1 MNTPPY
7 TQRIAN
13 RPTNSAMTTTPSTSD
28 IFQEALQQL
37 LAGEALAPFCDW
49 FATTMAA
56 ALQQSHPVGPDDASG
71 ALRYQRHV
79 ARQLWGGVPVPSN
92 RWRARGVPKVD
103 RNAPCHCGS
112 GRKFKQCCAEFEHMP
127 LPLGADDL
135 LVMALDA
142 ARPEM
147 LLPEKLR
154 QVPAQALGEVA
165 MSWNQEGQAEKTAAL
180 LGPLFTDPSSLDE
193 RHELALDALMDAL
206 QTLGQERQRR
216 DLMERMAQHSDKV
229 LATTARAR
237 LVSVLADQGE
247 LERSWKLFHETSRF
261 SPNDPQLWTLELTL
275 LLSQG
280 REEEARLRAPLLAA
294 RARKVGLDDL
304 AGALLR
310 MAQEGLG
317 AVADFLD
324 EDIDTPEDLDW
335 IALANA
341 TPASVDTELLRS
353 LYRVDRFPL
362 EDSPDATVSA
372 VSIRPVKKLADL
384 NLRWRRRFLVGKPD
398 LTWLDGDV
406 DTLMESLPEAL
417 AFLQKNPSAWLSAEV
432 LDDLLLGAYALC
444 DHDSP
449 RQVLAA
455 AQRVADHALAVL
467 RALVGNG
474 QFHWIEHDNRPML
487 RCLALAVELC
497 HLTDDMDRGLALMQW
512 GLALNPNDNHG
523 WRAQVAPM
531 LVEKGQHQAAL
542 DLMARYPDDLPPSE
556 HVRAVALFGLGR
568 RDEAEAVL
576 RRAHQAHPVYL
587 NMLLPEAMDPPPE
600 EPGPGIRLG
609 GTTSAWYH
617 RLEWRPMWVRVG
629 ALAWA
634 RGLNLPDPPPKAP
647 KAPTK
652 PPAKKS
658 ARATRPVLG
667 SFGKREEA
675 RLRKTCSDYP
685 RLHGLLT
692 AVAWSPQMLM
702 PSNWLPLVMEL
713 HDRMPNSRTEA
724 TANKALN
731 DTLDAT
737 MKLYNHVNQHVLDSL
752 SDQQPPLGQTLNNVV
767 DGDNTA
773 CAWAAG
779 FLIGCET
786 TLAAWARSGHKVT
799 GQTGAFGRL
808 RALAARAPLRNGQPP
823 MLLDNGSPLLQAI
836 EESTPARV
844 ELEKTLKELWPT
856 VLAHRLQRG

>member
-1 MNTPPY
+1 MKK
-7 TQRIAN
+7 
-13 RPTNSAMTTTPSTSD
+13 TPSTSD
-28 IFQEALQQL
+28 IFQEALKRL
-37 LAGEALAPFCDW
+37 LAGDALAPFCDW
-49 FATTMAA
+49 FAPNMVA
-56 ALQQSHPVGPDDASG
+56 ALQQSHPVGPDDAPG

-79 ARQLWGGVPVPSN
+79 ARQLWGSVPLPSN
-92 RWRARGVPKVD
+92 RWRARGVPKVE

-112 GRKFKQCCAEFEHMP
+112 GRKFKQCCAEFEHLP
-127 LPLGADDL
+127 FPLGADDL
-135 LVMALDA
+135 LVMALDE

-147 LLPEKLR
+147 LVPEKLR
-154 QVPAQALGEVA
+154 HVPAQALGEAA
-165 MSWNQEGQAEKTAAL
+165 MNWNQEGQAEKTAAL
-180 LGPLFTDPSSLDE
+180 LGPLFTDPGSLDE
-193 RHELALDALMDAL
+193 RHELVLDALMDAL
-206 QTLGQERQRR
+206 LTLGQERQRR
-216 DLMERMAQHSDKV
+216 DLMEQMAQHTNKV

-261 SPNDPQLWTLELTL
+261 NPNDPQLWPLELTL
-275 LLSQG
+275 LLTQG
-280 REEEARLRAPLLAA
+280 REEEARLRAPLLAT
-294 RARKVGLDDL
+294 RARQAGMDDL
-304 AGALLR
+304 ASALLQI
-310 MAQEGLG
+310 AQEGLG
-317 AVADFLD
+317 AVTDLMD
-324 EDIDTPEDLDW
+324 DDINDPEELDW

-341 TPASVDTELLRS
+341 TPGSVDTELLRT

-362 EDSPDATVSA
+362 EDSQNETVSA
-372 VSIRPVKKLADL
+372 MSIRPVKKLADL

-406 DTLMESLPEAL
+406 DTLLESLPEAL

-432 LDDLLLGAYALC
+432 LDDLLLGALALC

-449 RQVLAA
+449 PQVLEAA
-455 AQRVADHALAVL
+455 RKVTDHALAVL
-467 RALVGNG
+467 RALVGDG

-556 HVRAVALFGLGR
+556 HVRAVALFGLGLR
-568 RDEAEAVL
+568 EEAEAVL
-576 RRAHQAHPVYL
+576 RKAHETYPVYL

-600 EPGPGIRLG
+600 EPGPGIRIG

-617 RLEWRPMWVRVG
+617 RLEWRPMWARTG

-634 RGLNLPDPPPKAP
+634 RGLKLPDPPPP
-647 KAPTK
+647 KARK
-652 PPAKKS
+652 
-658 ARATRPVLG
+658 ARTPKASQKNAVPVRKLPLG
-667 SFGKREEA
+667 AFGKREEA

-702 PSNWLPLVMEL
+702 PNTWLPLVMEL

-724 TANKALN
+724 TASKALN

-737 MKLYNHVNQHVLDSL
+737 MKLYNHVNQQVLDRL
-752 SDQQPPLGQTLNNVV
+752 CDKQPPLEETLKVAV
-767 DGDNTA
+767 AGDDTA
-773 CAWAAG
+773 WSWAAG
-779 FLIGCET
+779 FLIGSET
-786 TLAAWARSGHKVT
+786 ALAAWARSGHKVT

-808 RALAARAPLRNGQPP
+808 RALAARAPLLDGQRPV
-823 MLLDNGSPLLQAI
+823 LLDNGSPLLQAI
-836 EESTPARV
+836 EESTPASV
-844 ELEKTLKELWPT
+844 ELAKALEELWPA
-856 VLAHRLQRG
+856 VLANRRQRS